1 MKKHFKALIL
11 IVVVVIIV
19 VSIGISKRESRNDIE
34 KMFLGRWKEYSSAWK
49 FSRADIYPENKSII
63 VVFHPREKVKNRGEI
78 AGEIYK
84 ILRSEYLDN
93 PESQYQ
99 EYSFKLNF
107 FDPVVGD
114 HLWIAEIVKDS
125 KELYIENYML
135 EVPLEG
141 LAKGFPQATKL
152 SLHPMRYQD
161 ITEISGFENLTY
173 LEVSNSLTEEE
184 IEYVHSLF
192 PNCKVDVTTK

>member
-11 IVVVVIIV
+11 MAIVVIIV
-19 VSIGISKRESRNDIE
+19 IVNGISKWESRNEIE
-34 KMFLGRWKEYSSAWK
+34 KMFLGQWKEYSSTWK
-49 FSRADIYPENKSII
+49 FAYAEIDPEKKS
-63 VVFHPREKVKNRGEI
+63 VLVKFHPRNKVEDRGET
-78 AGEIYK
+78 AGKIYN

-99 EYSFKLNF
+99 EYSFWLMF
-107 FDPVVGD
+107 FDPVLGE
-114 HLWIAEIVKDS
+114 HLRIAEIVKDS

-184 IEYVHSLF
+184 IEYIRSLF
-192 PNCKVDVTTK
+192 PNCKMDVTTK